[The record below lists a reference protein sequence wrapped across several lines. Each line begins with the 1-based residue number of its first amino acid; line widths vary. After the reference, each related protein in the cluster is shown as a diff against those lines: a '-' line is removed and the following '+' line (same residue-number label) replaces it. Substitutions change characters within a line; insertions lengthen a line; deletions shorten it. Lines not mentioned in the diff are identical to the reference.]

1 MHILEKRNFENIG
14 LPSGVV
20 LAWLEEVR
28 RGWKQLLPWAW
39 LLPFP
44 NQISSWIR
52 SVWSGV
58 EGWGGPV
65 KEIPLFQFVDLTMFL
80 IVMCADWKWDR
91 VSEYR
96 EVFTIACPDFDWL
109 SSGFSSLLAPMICE
123 CAMRFPPFLVSVLL
137 CRCVEEEQE
146 YYVCVCRVLFSHVE
160 WYNTQ
165 KEDEFNL
172 FELLFTVISYAAAPP
187 RWNTVALLNYCMHSR
202 YYQWTYVQPVTFFG
216 HLSCFK
222 WSPSW

>member
-1 MHILEKRNFENIG
+1 MLT
-14 LPSGVV
+14 LWCCSGM
-20 LAWLEEVR
+20 A
-28 RGWKQLLPWAW
+28 
-39 LLPFP
+39 
-44 NQISSWIR
+44 
-52 SVWSGV
+52 
-58 EGWGGPV
+58 WGGP
-65 KEIPLFQFVDLTMFL
+65 KGLKTAAPLSMASTVPESDIIVDQVSLVRCGGLGRTCQGDPVVPICWL
-80 IVMCADWKWDR
+80 DNVSYCDVSMCVDWKWDR

-123 CAMRFPPFLVSVLL
+123 CAMRFPTFLVSVLHSSVL
-137 CRCVEEEQE
+137 KKNKSTMS
-146 YYVCVCRVLFSHVE
+146 VCRVLFSHVE

-216 HLSCFK
+216 HLSCR
-222 WSPSW
+222 SWL